1 MNPTDLFETLQN
13 WTNQLSQSWLS
24 PDPLLQQRIN
34 NCADQT
40 VEIEC
45 TQPSLI
51 VHINIFTD
59 RLTLHRGPAAAPNVQ
74 LRGTA
79 AALLSRVLTDEGL
92 ATVEVNGDETL
103 LLELLDILRGYRPD
117 LARLLAKLL
126 SDGTA
131 QTIAAALELAAQTA
145 HRLASSQI
153 QDIVHTGKTSMQ
165 RHFAAQV
172 EADELQG
179 QLDQLRLRIDR
190 AAARVQNLEQSSQRR
205 SKQ

>member
-24 PDPLLQQRIN
+24 LDPLLQQRIN

-40 VEIEC
+40 VEVEC

-79 AALLSRVLTDEGL
+79 TALLSRALTDESL

-117 LARLLAKLL
+117 LAPVLAKLL
-126 SDGTA
+126 GDDTA
-131 QTIAAALELAAQTA
+131 QTITAALELAAQTA
-145 HRLASSQI
+145 RRLASSQI
-153 QDIVHTGKTSMQ
+153 QDVVQTSKTSMQ

-172 EADELQG
+172 EADELQS

>member
-1 MNPTDLFETLQN
+1 MKPTDLFETLQN

-24 PDPLLQQRIN
+24 LDPLVQQRLN

-40 VEIEC
+40 IEVAC

-51 VHINIFTD
+51 LHISIFTD
-59 RLTLHRGPAAAPNVQ
+59 RVTLHRGPAAAPNVQ

-79 AALLSRVLTDEGL
+79 TALLSRALTDEGP

-117 LARLLAKLL
+117 LAPVLAKLL
-126 SDGTA
+126 GDDTA
-131 QTIAAALELAAQTA
+131 QTITAALELAAQTA
-145 HRLASSQI
+145 RRLASGQI
-153 QDIVHTGKTSMQ
+153 QDTMHTSKNSVQ
-165 RHFAAQV
+165 RHFAAQIQ
-172 EADELQG
+172 ADELQS

-190 AAARVQNLEQSSQRR
+190 AAARVQHLEQSSERR
-205 SKQ
+205 SKR